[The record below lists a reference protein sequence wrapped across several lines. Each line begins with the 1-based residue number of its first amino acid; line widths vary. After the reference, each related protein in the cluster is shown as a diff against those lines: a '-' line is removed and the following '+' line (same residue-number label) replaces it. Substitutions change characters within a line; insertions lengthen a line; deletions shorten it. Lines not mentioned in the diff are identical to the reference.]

1 MVKGKSRDVVELNN
15 RLKREKI
22 DTSVNVRN
30 TILSCPAFCTEKLA
44 LLVIKN
50 LGNSDTAVTGSYSF
64 AKCPLRT
71 QKTMSCVFQEKIR
84 MRTR

>member
-22 DTSVNVRN
+22 DTSVNVR

-50 LGNSDTAVTGSYSF
+50 LGYNDTAVTGS
-64 AKCPLRT
+64 
-71 QKTMSCVFQEKIR
+71 
-84 MRTR
+84 